1 MAEAAANQASYVV
14 WTTWPENVR
23 QKMIDATRTEANFL
37 GRNEGLLND
46 TNGRREAILFLP
58 FRRWIETNRCA
69 ASALAA
75 ALTRSNVQYEVLCE
89 DNFQLARL
97 RPTRVLLAESL
108 AVFTATEAAVVRL
121 FESAGGLVLIADQSD
136 WLDRMSR
143 ALRDREIVLSGP
155 STLRA
160 YVRDDARRTVV
171 HLLNLGIARLSSFT
185 DQITPASDVR
195 VAVRVPFKRV
205 RAVEALTADNASS
218 AGKLQFST
226 RSEKGG
232 LVVETIVPK
241 LEIATMLVIKP

>member
-1 MAEAAANQASYVV
+1 M
-14 WTTWPENVR
+14 
-23 QKMIDATRTEANFL
+23 
-37 GRNEGLLND
+37 
-46 TNGRREAILFLP
+46 
-58 FRRWIETNRCA
+58 
-69 ASALAA
+69 
-75 ALTRSNVQYEVLCE
+75 QYEVLCE

-97 RPTRVLLAESL
+97 RPARVLLAESL

-232 LVVETIVPK
+232 LVVASPHLAGRRAGADIKVK
-241 LEIATMLVIKP
+241 VNIAVIRRSTAAFTTKTATPIDEWR